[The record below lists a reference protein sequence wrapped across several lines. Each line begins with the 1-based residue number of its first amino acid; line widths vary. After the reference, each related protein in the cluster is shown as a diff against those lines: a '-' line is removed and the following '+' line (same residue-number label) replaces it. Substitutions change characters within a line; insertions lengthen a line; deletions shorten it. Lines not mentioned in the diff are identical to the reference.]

1 MAKILLLILIVWVV
15 YTLIKRYQRSL
26 NVPQPGPKPAEDMVK
41 CAHCAVNLP
50 RSEALLTKGE
60 FFCTPEHLQLGRK

>member
-26 NVPQPGPKPAEDMVK
+26 NVPQAGPKPVEDMVR
-41 CAHCAVNLP
+41 CAYCAVNLP
-50 RSEALLTKGE
+50 RGEALLTKGE
-60 FFCTPEHLQLGRK
+60 FFCTPEHLHLGRK